1 MAAAIVEG
9 DDLTAFASIKND
21 RLIQDSPFEQL
32 AVHDLMIPAAHVPA
46 VLQEHRSSPVP
57 SGAAGAP
64 VRSPA
69 MDSF

>member
-32 AVHDLMIPAAHVPA
+32 AVHDLMVPAAHVPA
-46 VLQEHRSSPVP
+46 VFQEHRSSPVLC
-57 SGAAGAP
+57 GANAGHD
-64 VRSPA
+64 RSLPEA
-69 MDSF
+69 VA